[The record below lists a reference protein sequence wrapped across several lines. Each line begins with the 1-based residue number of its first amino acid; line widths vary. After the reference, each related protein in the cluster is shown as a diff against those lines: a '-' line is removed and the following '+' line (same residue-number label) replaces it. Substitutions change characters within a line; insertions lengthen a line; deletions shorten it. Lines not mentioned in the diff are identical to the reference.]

1 MSNMITGQII
11 NYKYMTKE
19 IENLIKRSFL
29 RDIMINVLKNE
40 LGESGLWTT
49 KQILQMLDNMDENLK

>member
-1 MSNMITGQII
+1 
-11 NYKYMTKE
+11 MTKE

>member
-1 MSNMITGQII
+1 MN
-11 NYKYMTKE
+11 KE

-40 LGESGLWTT
+40 AAKGNQWQTR
-49 KQILQMLDNMDENLK
+49 QILQMLENMDEELKTN